1 MAVWLR
7 GCVAV
12 LRVCWLTIGLV
23 LVVCRERIMSARG
36 DAKTMLAAQARRNDA
51 FKAVDRAICAV
62 NDAMS
67 ALDAFDAQ
75 PVPNAADLVALS
87 SSVSDAKVLA
97 DFAYEL
103 VADVTDNGKSE
114 EHTKTWGVRVLQ
126 RSRALVADAAEK
138 VKDGKVVVTKLE
150 RHTAFNICALPRAG
164 WLCVFIQT
172 LTPCLPVCGCACP
185 WQPKRSAR
193 PRSPRPRSW

>member
-1 MAVWLR
+1 
-7 GCVAV
+7 
-12 LRVCWLTIGLV
+12 
-23 LVVCRERIMSARG
+23 MSARG

-164 WLCVFIQT
+164 WPWLCVFIQT